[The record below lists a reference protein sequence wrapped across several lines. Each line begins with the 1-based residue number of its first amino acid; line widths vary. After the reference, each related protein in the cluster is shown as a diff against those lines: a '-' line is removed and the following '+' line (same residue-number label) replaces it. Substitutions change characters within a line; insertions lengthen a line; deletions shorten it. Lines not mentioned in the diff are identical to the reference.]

1 MRSLLIVVH
10 IVAAIALLAI
20 LMRQL
25 ALRSHDVN
33 EVRAQW
39 TVDHAETMRMRHE
52 MELQRTLLGGLRG
65 KDPYV
70 VELMAR
76 ERHDYSRPGEF
87 ALPEAP
93 VVDKTQARR

>member
-1 MRSLLIVVH
+1 
-10 IVAAIALLAI
+10 
-20 LMRQL
+20 
-25 ALRSHDVN
+25 
-33 EVRAQW
+33 
-39 TVDHAETMRMRHE
+39 MRMRHE